1 MARTEFDVDAVGS
14 AKMRTPRF
22 QGKFALVIG
31 GDLGIIFGKTMRL
44 SLLMVV

>member
-1 MARTEFDVDAVGS
+1 MAPSQFDVDAVGG

-31 GDLGIIFGKTMRL
+31 GDLGIVFGKQ
-44 SLLMVV
+44 